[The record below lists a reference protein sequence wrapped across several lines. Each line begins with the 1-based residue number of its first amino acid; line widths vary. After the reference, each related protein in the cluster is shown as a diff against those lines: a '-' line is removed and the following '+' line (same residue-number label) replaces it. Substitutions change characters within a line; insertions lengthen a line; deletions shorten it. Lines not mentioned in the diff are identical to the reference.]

1 MQHQTWHI
9 SNIGPLGS
17 NGCVQKLNKLKNG
30 ILWFHHKITGR
41 RNVMHFSFPK
51 NYKSFPKFPY
61 FWNLLKRLIFAVFRS
76 SNMFLLIFFYLFI
89 TFHINILIDYFFH
102 IACFFFHCTMNRWD
116 GWGVVESHQGVGGG
130 TGGGFYIIVS
140 CLFVLLSI
148 GVSCPVSF

>member
-51 NYKSFPKFPY
+51 NFKSFPKFPY

-102 IACFFFHCTMNRWD
+102 ITCVFHCTINNISEIIINTTCDDTNFRL
-116 GWGVVESHQGVGGG
+116 VIN
-130 TGGGFYIIVS
+130 FIYISIT
-140 CLFVLLSI
+140 LL
-148 GVSCPVSF
+148 